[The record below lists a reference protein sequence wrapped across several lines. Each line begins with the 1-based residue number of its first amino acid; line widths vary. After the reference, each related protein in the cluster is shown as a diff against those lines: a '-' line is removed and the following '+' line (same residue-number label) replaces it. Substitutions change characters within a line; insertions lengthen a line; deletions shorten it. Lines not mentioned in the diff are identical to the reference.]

1 MNRFVLDDEDIIILG
16 EKETQNDTSNSLD
29 RNSVAGGIDNDFNN
43 EQTTEV
49 VNGGPGS
56 GNFGHS
62 GRPGEVGGS
71 APRGSIAQPASRT
84 VTAKWLSEHREFLK
98 SQGYTDDW
106 INEQIEYLGQQKLK
120 ERATKAKT
128 LEEFDEV
135 LKEMEASPHDFSV
148 WKKNVGDPARASL
161 ERRLELKSK
170 VKNPEQQK
178 AVDDLKATGID
189 LPKASEK
196 WLRENCPQELVESI
210 TSSMKQAEKDGLDL
224 SEVRLKMTETTTRGG
239 SCTVDLDGTIKVFL
253 NKNDYFDLERT
264 ASRNSKLGPDGS
276 KWWTNGKLDSCAS
289 HELGHALTWQVL
301 KNQGMSPYRFKTL
314 CKEIVS
320 LANDRFARES
330 GEDYWSSRGKLSS
343 NENNE
348 YMSRYGGKNS
358 AEVIAESHSN
368 PSYSRYTQI
377 VNEILIQSIKGEIE
391 WK

>member
-1 MNRFVLDDEDIIILG
+1 MNRFILDDEDIIILG
-16 EKETQNDTSNSLD
+16 EKETQNDTSNSVD
-29 RNSVAGGIDNDFNN
+29 RNSVSSGVDNDFNN

-49 VNGGPGS
+49 LNGGVGS
-56 GNFGHS
+56 GNFGHL
-62 GRPGEVGGS
+62 GRPGVVGGS
-71 APRGSIAQPASRT
+71 APRGSIAQPASKTTT
-84 VTAKWLSEHREFLK
+84 VKWLSEHREFLK
-98 SQGYTDDW
+98 SQGYTDKW
-106 INEQIEYLGQQKLK
+106 IDEQIGYLGQQKLK
-120 ERATKAKT
+120 DRALKAKT
-128 LEEFDEV
+128 VEEFDEV
-135 LKEMEASPHDFSV
+135 MKEMDADPHDFSV
-148 WKKNVGDPARASL
+148 WKKNVGDPTRASL
-161 ERRLELKSK
+161 ERKEALKAK
-170 VKNPEQQK
+170 VSSPEQQK

-264 ASRNSKLGPDGS
+264 TRRNDKLGPDGS

-343 NENNE
+343 NKNNE

-358 AEVIAESHSN
+358 GEVIAESHSN

-377 VNEILIQSIKGEIE
+377 VNEILIQSVKGEIK